1 MKNLRNKKNLLLD
14 LDGTVYQDLESV
26 FGQVS
31 KLMTKYISSTIN
43 HFILL
48 TGLLIMFVPI
58 WIIFASS
65 THSSLFIN
73 TNGLQFFLGDNF
85 IDNYS
90 RVLFKQSG
98 FFNEITALKM
108 FFNSFVMAIGIA
120 TLSVITSLMA
130 AYGLVYFKVKYAT
143 FIFWLIFITL
153 LVPLELRIMPSY
165 IVMSKLNLVNTFAG
179 LILPISASAIATFFF
194 RQFYKSIPDEL
205 LEAAKLDGTSSWRF
219 FIDFLVPLSKTM
231 IAAVF
236 IFMFVFGYNQYL
248 WPLIMTTSE
257 QYWTVVMGLKTMYGS
272 ISDRFAFVI
281 MSMIPPVVIIVFLQK
296 LFIQG
301 IFQNK

>member
-1 MKNLRNKKNLLLD
+1 MVKERGLFYPPDPASKCSCTLGGNVSENAGGPKALKYGVTKDYVLNLEVVLPTGEIIWTGANVLKNSTGYNLTD
-14 LDGTVYQDLESV
+14 LMVGSAGPL
-26 FGQVS
+26 GII
-31 KLMTKYISSTIN
+31 TKI
-43 HFILL
+43 
-48 TGLLIMFVPI
+48 
-58 WIIFASS
+58 
-65 THSSLFIN
+65 
-73 TNGLQFFLGDNF
+73 
-85 IDNYS
+85 
-90 RVLFKQSG
+90 LFKL
-98 FFNEITALKM
+98 IPLP
-108 FFNSFVMAIGIA
+108 
-120 TLSVITSLMA
+120 
-130 AYGLVYFKVKYAT
+130 KYD
-143 FIFWLIFITL
+143 ITL

-205 LEAAKLDGTSSWRF
+205 LEAAKLDGTNSLRF
-219 FIDFLVPLSKTM
+219 FLDFLIPLSKTM

-281 MSMIPPVVIIVFLQK
+281 MSMIPPVIIIIFLQK

>member
-1 MKNLRNKKNLLLD
+1 
-14 LDGTVYQDLESV
+14 
-26 FGQVS
+26 
-31 KLMTKYISSTIN
+31 MTKYISSTIN
-43 HFILL
+43 HFILSI
-48 TGLLIMFVPI
+48 GLLIMVVPI

-108 FFNSFVMAIGIA
+108 FFNSFVMATGIA

-165 IVMSKLNLVNTFAG
+165 IVMSKLNLINTFAG

-205 LEAAKLDGTSSWRF
+205 LEAAKLDGTNSFRF
-219 FIDFLVPLSKTM
+219 FIDFLIPLSKTM

-281 MSMIPPVVIIVFLQK
+281 MSMIPPVIIIIFLQK